1 MDYLN
6 KDKNYYSQQD
16 ISLEERSFENKS
28 FNLFYEIS
36 RQKQYSIWANSIFI
50 LLEMLQ
56 LISYAFDEPHKHLWK
71 IKESTIN
78 NLSIIFGAT
87 RIVTLMKFVNFT
99 IYIIIFIFLIILI
112 FSIFLFL
119 LIEILLFTEFHTK
132 LYSKCVSITNLIIN
146 PLCIFLYIPINE
158 LILLPLKCKNGYID
172 IVNNNVKCYENLYYL
187 YFVLGIIGS
196 ILLLICGL
204 YLLNFYFFPFQYN
217 SSSLRIS
224 STNDIILLISK
235 FIFIYRYMLIKNN
248 YISIIILLLF
258 NLFLLANEFNHST
271 YNNYALNIICNIRN
285 ISVFWTYFIL
295 LISKIL
301 ENTDINGFIFMLIF
315 GYPIIIYCLI
325 VFLNKKELG

>member
-1 MDYLN
+1 
-6 KDKNYYSQQD
+6 
-16 ISLEERSFENKS
+16 
-28 FNLFYEIS
+28 
-36 RQKQYSIWANSIFI
+36 
-50 LLEMLQ
+50 MLQ
-56 LISYAFDEPHKHLWK
+56 LISYAFDEPLKHLWK

-87 RIVTLMKFVNFT
+87 RIETLMKFVNFT

-204 YLLNFYFFPFQYN
+204 YLLNFYFFPFQ
-217 SSSLRIS
+217 
-224 STNDIILLISK
+224 
-235 FIFIYRYMLIKNN
+235 
-248 YISIIILLLF
+248 
-258 NLFLLANEFNHST
+258 
-271 YNNYALNIICNIRN
+271 
-285 ISVFWTYFIL
+285 
-295 LISKIL
+295 
-301 ENTDINGFIFMLIF
+301 
-315 GYPIIIYCLI
+315 
-325 VFLNKKELG
+325 